1 MAKVEISE
9 NRLRSLLAAE
19 AFCQALRKDVC
30 DYGGMTK
37 RCWPWF
43 DQWMRR
49 TGKVK
54 YETPK
59 PVHPTWCCDCRGYHV
74 SGEHIPEVADRL
86 AKLP

>member
-19 AFCQALRKDVC
+19 AFCQAVRKDFANH
-30 DYGGMTK
+30 GAMT
-37 RCWPWF
+37 RLSWPWF

-54 YETPK
+54 FEAPK
-59 PVHPTWCCDCRGYHV
+59 PVRATWCCECRGYHV